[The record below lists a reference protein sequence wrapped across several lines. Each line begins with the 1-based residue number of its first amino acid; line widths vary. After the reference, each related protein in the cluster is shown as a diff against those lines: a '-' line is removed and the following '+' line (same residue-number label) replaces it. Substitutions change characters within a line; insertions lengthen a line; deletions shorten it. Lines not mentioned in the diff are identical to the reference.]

1 MKNSATFGDAL
12 DYVSTHIYAHSLA
25 ARVWQKRLR
34 SGNAVFVGHDILLDR
49 MPHRSQTMEQLLLVG
64 HLSTL
69 KITGGRARPRR
80 LHFRHLP
87 VSPRKTYRTYLG
99 REARFG
105 QTADGILHTHHTEP
119 KPSVRE

>member
-25 ARVWQKRLR
+25 ARVWLKRLR

-49 MPHRSQTMEQLLLVG
+49 MPHRSQALEQLLLVG

-69 KITGGRARPRR
+69 DITGGPARARRV
-80 LHFRHLP
+80 HCRHQAI
-87 VSPRKTYRTYLG
+87 SPRTTYRRSRSEERRVGKECVIRCETRWSPAPY
-99 REARFG
+99 
-105 QTADGILHTHHTEP
+105 
-119 KPSVRE
+119 KKK